1 MRREIG
7 RPDVHAVHCQG
18 PHNPSPRNGTV
29 LRGQRSSGDAGLPRQ
44 GFHLGHSHLF
54 SVPSIS
60 IISLSIFSCSTT
72 LSFYR
77 GGKEGGHSVCMAF
90 VPSWKRQNFGTV
102 HSPSQFWVIHLFD
115 RQKGGKFQRQQLD
128 TKLPSC
134 ASIPSGMSPST
145 REPTTGHV
153 RQGPCAAEGSL
164 PRGSGVR
171 HTHDRID
178 WCMRIKVLLQSSVTF
193 GTINSISLFTQTSDM
208 LPRGRLFT
216 Q

>member
-1 MRREIG
+1 M
-7 RPDVHAVHCQG
+7 HAVHCQG

-102 HSPSQFWVIHLFD
+102 HCPSQFWVIHLFD
-115 RQKGGKFQRQQLD
+115 RQKGGN
-128 TKLPSC
+128 
-134 ASIPSGMSPST
+134 IPETTTRHKTALLCFNTIRHVSKHQGADHGTCKTGSVCCRGQST
-145 REPTTGHV
+145 
-153 RQGPCAAEGSL
+153 
-164 PRGSGVR
+164 SGVR
-171 HTHDRID
+171 GSPHTRQNRPVHAHQGI
-178 WCMRIKVLLQSSVTF
+178 T
-193 GTINSISLFTQTSDM
+193 TE
-208 LPRGRLFT
+208 
-216 Q
+216 